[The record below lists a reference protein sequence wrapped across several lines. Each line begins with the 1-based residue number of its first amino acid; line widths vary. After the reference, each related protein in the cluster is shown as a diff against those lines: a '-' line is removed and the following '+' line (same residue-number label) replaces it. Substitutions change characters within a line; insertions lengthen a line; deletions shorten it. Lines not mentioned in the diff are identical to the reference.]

1 MNHEELPLDTDYG
14 KLTFRI
20 EQIFKERGIS
30 KNQVCKGLDIR
41 RAIFNRIL
49 TLVWAN

>member
-20 EQIFKERGIS
+20 EQILKEESR
-30 KNQVCKGLDIR
+30 
-41 RAIFNRIL
+41 
-49 TLVWAN
+49 T